1 MIDNGSTMCYPVIT
15 MRKEKRITLRISDDE
30 KRLMEQAA
38 RKEYESGSVAAWM
51 RHTML
56 KEARKV
62 LQQV

>member
-1 MIDNGSTMCYPVIT
+1 MLDNGSTMWYPVST
-15 MRKEKRITLRISDDE
+15 MKKEKRITLRISDDE

-51 RHTML
+51 RHAML

-62 LQQV
+62 LQQG